1 MKHSEEMRRCLVD
14 CDVVQMRKLDQHLMP
29 HLREMS
35 DGEVLI
41 TIYITRTFSDFI
53 PFRLRA
59 YSHRWLLDHGYPS
72 KLPDELKPRAERIY
86 PQVIEGVGVAVK
98 SSSKPLADLI
108 RDEMSNA
115 VMDFYADNR
124 SPNPLKV
131 RKRVLEVKDKIL
143 HKLLGIK

>member
-1 MKHSEEMRRCLVD
+1 EMCE
-14 CDVVQMRKLDQHLMP
+14 C
-29 HLREMS
+29 
-35 DGEVLI
+35 GVLI
-41 TIYITRTFSDFI
+41 SIPIPRAFSDFI

-86 PQVIEGVGVAVK
+86 PQGVEGVGGAVK

-131 RKRVLEVKDKIL
+131 RKRVLEVKDRTL

>member
-1 MKHSEEMRRCLVD
+1 MRRCLVD

-41 TIYITRTFSDFI
+41 TIHITRTFSDFI